1 MYHRENYSTKNN
13 NSEKQFANADRE
25 SILYIH
31 LSQVLGRVYTTL
43 FNIQKIVSFVGRPVQ
58 DQNID
63 SHYDWYR

>member
-31 LSQVLGRVYTTL
+31 QSQEDWVG
-43 FNIQKIVSFVGRPVQ
+43 FIQ
-58 DQNID
+58 
-63 SHYDWYR
+63 HCLTYRR